1 MRIALGVLGAA
12 LAAYGGWLLL
22 HTQNT
27 HQVLAVGTWLVAGVL
42 LHDAVL
48 APVTIA
54 LGWAAARRLSPPVA
68 AGAVVLLVVLGSAS
82 LVAVPVLVNGAEPQ
96 TNPTL
101 LVRDYPLGW
110 LELAAAC
117 LALAALV
124 TAAALRSDQ
133 ARRRNGADPGRR

>member
-1 MRIALGVLGAA
+1 VRVALGVLGGA

-22 HTQNT
+22 DDQST
-27 HQVLAVGTWLVAGVL
+27 HQVLAVGTWLVAGVV

-54 LGWAAARRLSPPVA
+54 LGWAAARRLPRPVA

-82 LVAVPVLVNGAEPQ
+82 LVAVPLLVNGAEPQ

-110 LELAAAC
+110 LELAAGSVV
-117 LALAALV
+117 LAALV
-124 TAAALRSDQ
+124 TLTALRSDQ